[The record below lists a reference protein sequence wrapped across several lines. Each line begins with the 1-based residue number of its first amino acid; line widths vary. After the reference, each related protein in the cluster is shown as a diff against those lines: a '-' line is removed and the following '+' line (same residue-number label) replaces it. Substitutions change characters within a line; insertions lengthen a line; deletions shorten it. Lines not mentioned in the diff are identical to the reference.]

1 MEDFQH
7 SATVWGR
14 AWLCSQGQKRT
25 GAGKKCR
32 VPEVNIFRQIGDF
45 MQFNVDSC
53 KSSLCV
59 NDLVIDHEENL
70 CEFSVDVISLFT
82 ICMKPELC
90 E

>member
-45 MQFNVDSC
+45 LRFDVDSS
-53 KSSLCV
+53 KSWLWMY
-59 NDLVIDHEENL
+59 DLVMDHEENL
-70 CEFSVDVISLFT
+70 YELNVNVFSLLT
-82 ICMKPELC
+82 ICVKREHC

>member
-45 MQFNVDSC
+45 MQFDVDSS
-53 KSSLCV
+53 KSWLFV
-59 NDLVIDHEENL
+59 NGLVMD
-70 CEFSVDVISLFT
+70 CEQTLRELSVDVISLLN
-82 ICMKPELC
+82 ICVKRELC